1 MNNTIIFLS
10 LLIVFLSI
18 MLVFQINIIFDL
30 YGNFIDITIKLF
42 GIKLATIS
50 ISLIGL
56 YIQINNKKK
65 LKTLSVVFDKNNEYL
80 AMEIKKNILDK
91 LYFDDIRLF
100 SRLGVVN
107 SSSSVLFVS
116 ILNNICFFA
125 KNKLKYSNKDLSFSY
140 LNTVDFLNDNII
152 FNLNIKVYFTL
163 FDLLFSI
170 ILSFYRRNKYVKKR
184 KNRKVSNR

>member
-1 MNNTIIFLS
+1 MNSTIIFLS

-184 KNRKVSNR
+184 KKRKVSNR

>member
-30 YGNFIDITIKLF
+30 YGNFIDITIRLF

-163 FDLLFSI
+163 FDLLFSF

>member
-1 MNNTIIFLS
+1 MNSTIIFLS
-10 LLIVFLSI
+10 LLIVFLSV
-18 MLVFQINIIFDL
+18 MLVFKINIIFDL
-30 YGNFIDITIKLF
+30 YSNSIDITIKLF
-42 GIKLATIS
+42 GIKLVSIS

-65 LKTLSVVFDKNNEYL
+65 LKTLSVLFDKKSEYL
-80 AMEIKKNILDK
+80 AMEIKKNIVDK
-91 LYFDDIRLF
+91 LYFDDISLF
-100 SRLGVVN
+100 SKLGIVN
-107 SSSSVLFVS
+107 SSSSVIFVS

-140 LNTVDFLNDNII
+140 LNTMDFLNNNII
-152 FNLNIKVYFTL
+152 FNLDLKVYFTL

-184 KNRKVSNR
+184 KRRKISNR

>member
-30 YGNFIDITIKLF
+30 YGNFIDITIRLF

-107 SSSSVLFVS
+107 ASSSVLFAS

>member
-1 MNNTIIFLS
+1 MNSTIIFLS

-100 SRLGVVN
+100 SRLGVAN
-107 SSSSVLFVS
+107 ASSSVLFVS

-184 KNRKVSNR
+184 KKRKVSNR

>member
-1 MNNTIIFLS
+1 MNSTIIFLS

-30 YGNFIDITIKLF
+30 YGNFIDITIRLF

>member
-30 YGNFIDITIKLF
+30 YGKFIDITIRLF

>member
-30 YGNFIDITIKLF
+30 YGNFIDITIRLF

-107 SSSSVLFVS
+107 SSSSVIFAS

-152 FNLNIKVYFTL
+152 FNLNIEVYFTL

>member
-30 YGNFIDITIKLF
+30 YGNFIDITIRLF

>member
-1 MNNTIIFLS
+1 MNSTIIFLS

-30 YGNFIDITIKLF
+30 YGNFIDITIRLF

-140 LNTVDFLNDNII
+140 LNTVDFLNENII

>member
-30 YGNFIDITIKLF
+30 YGNFIDITIRLF

-107 SSSSVLFVS
+107 SSSSVIFAS

-170 ILSFYRRNKYVKKR
+170 ILSFCRRNKYVKKR

>member
-65 LKTLSVVFDKNNEYL
+65 LKTLSIVFDKNNEYL

-184 KNRKVSNR
+184 KKRKVSNR

>member
-30 YGNFIDITIKLF
+30 YGNFIDITIRLF

-107 SSSSVLFVS
+107 SSSSVIFAS

-125 KNKLKYSNKDLSFSY
+125 KNKLKYSKKDLSFSY

>member
-1 MNNTIIFLS
+1 MNSTIIFLS
-10 LLIVFLSI
+10 LLIVFLSV
-18 MLVFQINIIFDL
+18 MLVFKINIIFDL
-30 YGNFIDITIKLF
+30 YSNSIDITIKLF
-42 GIKLATIS
+42 GIKLASIS

-65 LKTLSVVFDKNNEYL
+65 LKTLSVLFDKKSEYL
-80 AMEIKKNILDK
+80 AMEIKKNIVDK
-91 LYFDDIRLF
+91 LYFDDISLF
-100 SRLGVVN
+100 SKLGIVN
-107 SSSSVLFVS
+107 SSSSVIFVS

-140 LNTVDFLNDNII
+140 LNTVDFLNNNII
-152 FNLNIKVYFTL
+152 FNLDLKVYFTL

-184 KNRKVSNR
+184 KRRKISNR

>member
-30 YGNFIDITIKLF
+30 YGNFIDITIRLF

-107 SSSSVLFVS
+107 SSSSV
-116 ILNNICFFA
+116 IFA
-125 KNKLKYSNKDLSFSY
+125 
-140 LNTVDFLNDNII
+140 
-152 FNLNIKVYFTL
+152 
-163 FDLLFSI
+163 SI
-170 ILSFYRRNKYVKKR
+170 IM
-184 KNRKVSNR
+184 KNLIMEKNAVMHFLMEYH

>member
-10 LLIVFLSI
+10 LLIVLLSI
-18 MLVFQINIIFDL
+18 MLVFQINIILDL
-30 YGNFIDITIKLF
+30 YGNFIDITIRLF

-107 SSSSVLFVS
+107 SSSSVIFAS

-184 KNRKVSNR
+184 KNSKVSNR

>member
-30 YGNFIDITIKLF
+30 YGNFIDITIRLF

-65 LKTLSVVFDKNNEYL
+65 LKTLSVVFDKKNEYL

>member
-30 YGNFIDITIKLF
+30 YGNFIDITIRLF

-91 LYFDDIRLF
+91 LDFDDIRLF

-107 SSSSVLFVS
+107 SSSSVIFAS

>member
-1 MNNTIIFLS
+1 MNSTIIFLS

-107 SSSSVLFVS
+107 ASSSVLFVS

-184 KNRKVSNR
+184 KKRKVSNR

>member
-30 YGNFIDITIKLF
+30 YGNFIDITIRLF

-107 SSSSVLFVS
+107 SSSSVIFAS

-152 FNLNIKVYFTL
+152 FNLNINVYFTL

>member
-30 YGNFIDITIKLF
+30 YGNFIDITIRLF

-184 KNRKVSNR
+184 KKRKVSNR

>member
-30 YGNFIDITIKLF
+30 YGNFIDITIRLF

-107 SSSSVLFVS
+107 SSSSVIFAS
-116 ILNNICFFA
+116 ILNNICFFG
-125 KNKLKYSNKDLSFSY
+125 F
-140 LNTVDFLNDNII
+140 
-152 FNLNIKVYFTL
+152 
-163 FDLLFSI
+163 
-170 ILSFYRRNKYVKKR
+170 REG
-184 KNRKVSNR
+184 

>member
-1 MNNTIIFLS
+1 MNSTIIFLS
-10 LLIVFLSI
+10 LLIVFLSV
-18 MLVFQINIIFDL
+18 MLVFKINIIFDL
-30 YGNFIDITIKLF
+30 YSNSIDITIKLF
-42 GIKLATIS
+42 GIKLVSIS

-65 LKTLSVVFDKNNEYL
+65 LKTLSVLFDKKSEYL
-80 AMEIKKNILDK
+80 AMEIKKNIVDK
-91 LYFDDIRLF
+91 LYFDDISLF
-100 SRLGVVN
+100 SKLGIVN
-107 SSSSVLFVS
+107 SSSSVIFVS

-140 LNTVDFLNDNII
+140 LNTVDFLNNNII
-152 FNLNIKVYFTL
+152 FNLDLKVYFTL

-184 KNRKVSNR
+184 KRRKISNR

>member
-1 MNNTIIFLS
+1 MNNTIIFLL

-107 SSSSVLFVS
+107 SSSSVIFAS

>member
-1 MNNTIIFLS
+1 MNSTIIFLS

-107 SSSSVLFVS
+107 ASSSVLFSS

>member
-1 MNNTIIFLS
+1 MNSTIIFLS

-30 YGNFIDITIKLF
+30 YGNFINITIKLF

-65 LKTLSVVFDKNNEYL
+65 LKTLSVVFNKNNEYL

-100 SRLGVVN
+100 SRLGVAN
-107 SSSSVLFVS
+107 SSSSVLFAS

-184 KNRKVSNR
+184 KKRKVSNR

>member
-30 YGNFIDITIKLF
+30 YGNFIDITIRLF

-140 LNTVDFLNDNII
+140 LNTVDFLNENII

>member
-1 MNNTIIFLS
+1 MNSTIIFLS

-30 YGNFIDITIKLF
+30 YGNFIDITIRLF

-65 LKTLSVVFDKNNEYL
+65 LKTLSIVFDKNNEYL

-107 SSSSVLFVS
+107 SSSSVLFAS

-184 KNRKVSNR
+184 KKRKVSNR

>member
-30 YGNFIDITIKLF
+30 YGNFIDITIRLF

-107 SSSSVLFVS
+107 ASSSVLFVS

>member
-1 MNNTIIFLS
+1 MNSTIIFLS

-30 YGNFIDITIKLF
+30 YGNFIDITIRLF

-107 SSSSVLFVS
+107 ASSSVLFSS

>member
-1 MNNTIIFLS
+1 MNSTIIFLS

>member
-1 MNNTIIFLS
+1 MNSTIIFLS

-100 SRLGVVN
+100 SRLGVAN
-107 SSSSVLFVS
+107 ASSSVLFVS

>member
-18 MLVFQINIIFDL
+18 MLVLQINIIFDL
-30 YGNFIDITIKLF
+30 YGNFIDMTIRLF

>member
-30 YGNFIDITIKLF
+30 YGNFIDITIRLF

-107 SSSSVLFVS
+107 SSSSVIFVS

>member
-30 YGNFIDITIKLF
+30 YGNFIDITIRLF

-65 LKTLSVVFDKNNEYL
+65 LKTLIKN
-80 AMEIKKNILDK
+80 
-91 LYFDDIRLF
+91 
-100 SRLGVVN
+100 
-107 SSSSVLFVS
+107 
-116 ILNNICFFA
+116 
-125 KNKLKYSNKDLSFSY
+125 
-140 LNTVDFLNDNII
+140 
-152 FNLNIKVYFTL
+152 
-163 FDLLFSI
+163 
-170 ILSFYRRNKYVKKR
+170 
-184 KNRKVSNR
+184 

>member
-30 YGNFIDITIKLF
+30 YGNFIDITIRLF

-100 SRLGVVN
+100 SRLGVVH

>member
-1 MNNTIIFLS
+1 MNSTIIFLS

-18 MLVFQINIIFDL
+18 MFVFQINIIFDL
-30 YGNFIDITIKLF
+30 YGNFIDITIRLF

-107 SSSSVLFVS
+107 SSSSVIFAS

-125 KNKLKYSNKDLSFSY
+125 KHKLKYSNKDLSFSY

>member
-107 SSSSVLFVS
+107 SSSSVLFAS

-184 KNRKVSNR
+184 KKRKVSNR

>member
-10 LLIVFLSI
+10 LLIVLLSI

-30 YGNFIDITIKLF
+30 YGNFIDITIRLF

-107 SSSSVLFVS
+107 SSSSVIFAS